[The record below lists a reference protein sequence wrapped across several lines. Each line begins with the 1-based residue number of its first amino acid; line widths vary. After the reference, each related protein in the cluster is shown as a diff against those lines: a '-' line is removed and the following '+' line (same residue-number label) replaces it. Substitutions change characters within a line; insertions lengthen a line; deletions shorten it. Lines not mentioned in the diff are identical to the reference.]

1 MKNLLSIFIAVL
13 IGASCSLV
21 LHGQEAA
28 TISVQGILKDANGAS
43 VPDGNYAVIFRLF
56 NQETGGSPVWQE
68 EATVEVIGGI
78 YTHYLG
84 GVTPLN
90 AANFA
95 NVLYLGLKVGNY
107 ELNPRTKMTH
117 APYTFSS
124 DVAQRVVC
132 SGAVGDI
139 KYSILNPTQFAA
151 MNGDCWVP
159 LDGRPLSQ
167 SDMLRQVTGLTNLP
181 NAGGLFIRSQE
192 FENSANDPGRDV
204 STAIATIQGDEVK
217 SHAHTMQQA
226 GLHSHGVQDATGGT
240 GFQIP
245 VKGMVNGLAGAT
257 VQVTDQGGAHV
268 HTIDAA
274 GGPETRPKN
283 INFWVYI
290 RTN

>member
-1 MKNLLSIFIAVL
+1 MKNLLSIFIAVM
-13 IGASCSLV
+13 IGLACSLR
-21 LHGQEAA
+21 LSGQEVA

-43 VPDGNYAVIFRLF
+43 VPDGNYTVRFRLF
-56 NQETGGSPVWQE
+56 SEETGGSPVWEE

-95 NVLYLGLKVGNY
+95 GVLYLGLRVGNY

-124 DVAQRVVC
+124 DVAQRVLC

-167 SDMLRQVTGLTNLP
+167 SDMLRQVTGIATLP
-181 NAGGLFIRSQE
+181 NAGGLFIRAQE
-192 FENSANDPGRDV
+192 FENSNNDPARD
-204 STAIATIQGDEVK
+204 ANAPIATIQEDEVK
-217 SHAHTMQQA
+217 SHDHTMQSA
-226 GLHSHGVQDATGGT
+226 GSHSHVLQGLGNAAP
-240 GFQIP
+240 FP
-245 VKGMVNGLAGAT
+245 VKGMAT
-257 VQVTDQGGAHV
+257 GNPGGENPVTDQAGNHTHTINPAGGA
-268 HTIDAA
+268 
-274 GGPETRPKN
+274 ETRPRN
-283 INFWVYI
+283 MNFWVYI

>member
-84 GVTPLN
+84 EVTPLN

-95 NVLYLGLKVGNY
+95 NVLYMGLKVGNY

-204 STAIATIQGDEVK
+204 STAIATIQEDEVK
-217 SHAHTMQQA
+217 SHTHTMQQA

-240 GFQIP
+240 PFPFP

-257 VQVTDQGGAHV
+257 VQVTNQDGAHV